1 MKGKRSTRM
10 YVDYENKFLKLIKAN
25 ADNSYFLEVLY
36 YNVRRA
42 LSARDFNL
50 QGYEGFS
57 INGRFFG
64 YKQEI
69 IFTSIFNTTL
79 KSLGLALSIRA
90 IMLNKEYLQ
99 NCYDNRLLFYD
110 LDTQIISWN
119 SHLAIMECI
128 NDDDFKEIYE
138 MVLTY
143 KKLYQITDEQK
154 EVFVSHTIRPEY
166 KNFDVYLKKLA
177 CDPDYKGKSVIKENE
192 YLCSD
197 IENFVIPEDIDF
209 IGNTA
214 FAYCKNL
221 RTLTFTRKVLFGYFP
236 IIECNN
242 LKRIIVPNE
251 LLDYYKEELPYYKD
265 IIVDKDQ
272 EASISP
278 DILKHVFEKKS
289 TSYKFFWFWAILDIA
304 YKRKKTSISYMH
316 ILAKMVAIAWKYVN
330 YDGYSLGKSDQL
342 SKYMDILKDKLYLQN
357 NSKEKEVEERILE
370 YYKIMNL
377 VLVIGPLLKNVPYR
391 FLSPWI
397 PFTTNDDV
405 IEKSNEPN
413 ATCLYALKDDYIL
426 INPQWFDYL
435 CSNYEDIV
443 NFINRELN
451 TYLKF
456 NNT

>member
-25 ADNSYFLEVLY
+25 ADDSYFLEVLY
-36 YNVRRA
+36 YNLRRA

-50 QGYEGFS
+50 QNLEGFN

-69 IFTSIFNTTL
+69 IFTSIFNSVL

-90 IMLNKEYLQ
+90 IMLNKDYLQ

-143 KKLYQITDEQK
+143 KKQYYITDEQK
-154 EVFVSHTIRPEY
+154 EAFVSHTIRPEY

-177 CDPDYKGKSVIKENE
+177 CDPDYNGKSVIKENE

-197 IENFVIPEDIDF
+197 IEDFVIPEDVDF

-214 FAYCKNL
+214 FAYCNNL

-242 LKRIIVPNE
+242 LKRIIVPTE
-251 LLDYYKEELPYYKD
+251 LLNYYKEELPYYKD

-272 EASISP
+272 EVTINP
-278 DILKHVFEKKS
+278 DILSHIFEKKS
-289 TSYKFFWFWAILDIA
+289 TSYKYFWFWAILDIS
-304 YKRKKTSISYMH
+304 YKKKKASISYMH

-330 YDGYSLGKSDQL
+330 VDGYSLGRSDQL
-342 SKYMDILKDKLYLQN
+342 SKYISVLKDKLYLQN
-357 NSKEKEVEERILE
+357 NSKEEEVEERILE

-377 VLVIGPLLKNVPYR
+377 VQVIGPLLKNVPYR

-405 IEKSNEPN
+405 IEKSNEPD
-413 ATCLYALKDDYIL
+413 ATCLYALKDDFIL
-426 INPQWFDYL
+426 INSQWFDYL
-435 CSNYEDIV
+435 CNNYEDIV
-443 NFINRELN
+443 NFINGELN